1 MRLETRYIA
10 FSMQLGETRWS
21 GDWSLTGGELH
32 VGSAYGC
39 RSARLGRHKP
49 ENLARTLLLEILE
62 ANLAERAAPR

>member
-21 GDWSLTGGELH
+21 GDWSIVAGELH

-39 RSARLGRHKP
+39 RSARLGRHKA
-49 ENLARTLLLEILE
+49 ENLARTLLLEILVAKLE
-62 ANLAERAAPR
+62 GRLSP